1 MKIWGVTGWKNAG
14 KTGLVERLV
23 VEFTRRGLTVATI
36 KHAHAGFDIDHPGTD
51 SARHRAAGARE
62 VLISSGRR
70 WAIMHELGEDEAEP
84 TLDDLLSRLSPAD
97 LVLVEG
103 FKTADH
109 PKIEAHRAA
118 TGHPLIAPGNPTIR
132 AIAADSAL
140 DTGPCPRLDLDDTAG
155 IADFIARELGL

>member
-1 MKIWGVTGWKNAG
+1 MKVWGVTGWKNAG

-23 VEFTRRGLTVATI
+23 AEFTARGYSVSTV
-36 KHAHAGFDIDHPGTD
+36 KHAHAGFDLDQPGTD
-51 SARHRAAGARE
+51 SARHRMAGARE

-70 WAIMHELGEDEAEP
+70 WALQHELAPDEEEP
-84 TLDDLLSRLSPAD
+84 GLDELLNRLTPAD

-103 FKTADH
+103 YKTAQH
-109 PKIEAHRAA
+109 PKIEAHRAE

-132 AIAADSAL
+132 AVAADSPV
-140 DTGPCPRLDLDDTAG
+140 DTGDCPRLDLDDTAA